1 MEIKMKGDA
10 SGGQMGFWGVLQK
23 VAAQCRPVK
32 TFDSALRASRNK
44 EELAGFGSWGP
55 VEFRGSHL

>member
-1 MEIKMKGDA
+1 MEIKMKGHA

-23 VAAQCRPVK
+23 VAAQCGPVK

-55 VEFRGSHL
+55 V